1 MVDIGE
7 PVPYMERT
15 RQYYRALGYTKD
27 YVWAKFDDV
36 PFAPLRGRLSEARIG
51 LITTA
56 NPPDYDGVR
65 HLWCGL
71 TASPPPMLHTTDLA
85 WDKESTHTDDRE
97 CFLPIK
103 AATEIAAEGVIAGLT
118 ARFHGVPTD
127 YSQRRTSHVVAPKVL
142 ERLREDGADAAILC
156 PL

>member
-1 MVDIGE
+1 
-7 PVPYMERT
+7 MERT

-27 YVWAKFDDV
+27 YVWATFDDV
-36 PFAPLRGRLSEARIG
+36 PFARMRKPLSEARIA

-56 NPPDYDGVR
+56 NPPDYDGNR
-65 HLWCGL
+65 RLWCGS
-71 TASPPPMLHTTDLA
+71 TTSPPPSLHTADLA

-97 CFLPIK
+97 CFLPIEVVSEL
-103 AATEIAAEGVIAGLT
+103 AADGVCAGLT

-127 YSQRRTSHVVAPKVL
+127 YSQRRTSEVVAPKVL